1 MKKRVAKRKSAPRR
15 RTSPSAPVD
24 SQWIAIASAMSTNT
38 SKMIE
43 VNQRIIERLGTLDS
57 AVERLRVKLS
67 GEDSVTCFVWGIIR
81 VETEIRLHGFPIEG
95 VPAEL
100 VKKIVDLNI
109 AAAPQK
115 MRANEEKLFQIDP
128 MMNGLNGALYLEG
141 PFAFVDVQVG
151 KTSAFASS
159 SPSYDGD
166 PPAAKS
172 VVFGAVHVGQRITA
186 RVRRIDP

>member
-1 MKKRVAKRKSAPRR
+1 MKKREAKRKSAQAEDEHKWL
-15 RTSPSAPVD
+15 T
-24 SQWIAIASAMSTNT
+24 IASAMSTNT

-43 VNQRIIERLGTLDS
+43 VNQGIIERLDVLDRS
-57 AVERLRVKLS
+57 VERIRARLS

-81 VETEIRLHGFPIEG
+81 VETEIHLHRFPIEG
-95 VPAEL
+95 VPAEV

-115 MRANEEKLFQIDP
+115 MRANEEKVFQIDP
-128 MMNGLNGALYLEG
+128 MMNGLSGVLYLEG

-172 VVFGAVHVGQRITA
+172 VVFGAVHVGQRILA

>member
-1 MKKRVAKRKSAPRR
+1 MKKREAKRKSAQAEDEHKWL
-15 RTSPSAPVD
+15 T
-24 SQWIAIASAMSTNT
+24 IASAMSTNT

-43 VNQRIIERLGTLDS
+43 VNQRIIERLDVLDRS
-57 AVERLRVKLS
+57 VERIRARLS

-115 MRANEEKLFQIDP
+115 MRANEEKVFQIDP
-128 MMNGLNGALYLEG
+128 MMNGLNGVLYLEG

-172 VVFGAVHVGQRITA
+172 VVFGAVHVGQRILA

>member
-1 MKKRVAKRKSAPRR
+1 MKKRKTKKSDPA
-15 RTSPSAPVD
+15 D
-24 SQWIAIASAMSTNT
+24 SQWIAIASAMAANT

-43 VNQRIIERLGTLDS
+43 VNQRIIERLDLVDSGLDKIR
-57 AVERLRVKLS
+57 ARLS
-67 GEDSVTCFVWGIIR
+67 GEESVTCFVWGIIR

-95 VPAEL
+95 VPVEA
-100 VKKIVDLNI
+100 VKKIVELNI

-115 MRANEEKLFQIDP
+115 MCANEEKLFQIDP
-128 MMNGLNGALYLEG
+128 MMNGLSGALYIEG

-151 KTSAFASS
+151 RNSAFASS

-172 VVFGAVHVGQRITA
+172 VVFGAVHVGQRIQA